1 MVAHQNI
8 PADLVYDLLTVV
20 FDEKGLEQTKG
31 GVPHVAGYITLDTAL
46 ERMAIPL
53 HPGAEVYY
61 IEKGI
66 LK

>member
-1 MVAHQNI
+1 VI
-8 PADLVYDLLTVV
+8 
-20 FDEKGLEQTKG
+20 FDEKGLEWIANG
-31 GVPHVAGYITLDTAL
+31 LPRVASYITLESAVDG
-46 ERMAIPL
+46 MAIPL